1 MSVERIHSIPGISKP
16 RPTFVLAKPLFILF
30 FLSND
35 EEMPEQWIIRVEGK
49 EYGPADLATL
59 REWKA
64 DGRVLPTNP
73 ARMVDVDLWK
83 TAGDIPGLFQV
94 ARPPVQTTVEAKA
107 RPARTVSR
115 AETSDRIAAD
125 TAAPT
130 SLEPPSRNILVETF
144 RIYFRGFF
152 QFLCLALLSIVPI
165 LCAEFA
171 SRFIDTAPGVNVD
184 LRTLVA
190 VAFGLCMLVLR
201 IVLIPVYI
209 AGIQILTA
217 ELATGHRI
225 GFLSVLNG
233 AVKYWPRVAG
243 LGLFVYGV
251 FFLLTLFALG
261 IAVMVVTSATL
272 FSIVLALG
280 LLAFQVWL
288 FGRFFINVLFWQQFT
303 VLENATATD
312 ALRES
317 KNLARSGRDLPWY
330 QRPLWRGALIVSIWF
345 AFVIAV
351 TIIPVWPMLRDYL
364 AELMR
369 TQDPQALLQKMNASL
384 KAHGFDYPALA
395 LNILQRILQ
404 PLLGIAFV
412 VLYLDSRQEE

>member
-1 MSVERIHSIPGISKP
+1 M
-16 RPTFVLAKPLFILF
+16 A
-30 FLSND
+30 
-35 EEMPEQWIIRVEGK
+35 EQWIIRVEGK

-73 ARMVDVDLWK
+73 ARSVDLDLWK
-83 TAGDIPGLFQV
+83 TAGDIPGLFQ
-94 ARPPVQTTVEAKA
+94 AERPPVQKNAEA
-107 RPARTVSR
+107 RVPR
-115 AETSDRIAAD
+115 AELRDRIAAD
-125 TAAPT
+125 TAATTT
-130 SLEPPSRNILVETF
+130 SRPPSRNILVETF

-152 QFLCLALLSIVPI
+152 QFICLSLLSIVPI
-165 LCAEFA
+165 LCAELT

-190 VAFGLCMLVLR
+190 VSFGLCMLVLR

-225 GFLSVLNG
+225 GFFSVLNA

-251 FFLLTLFALG
+251 FFLLILFALG
-261 IAVMVVTSATL
+261 IAIMVVTSASL

-288 FGRFFINVLFWQQFT
+288 FCRFFINVLFWQQFT
-303 VLENATATD
+303 VLENANAAD

-317 KNLARSGRDLPWY
+317 RNLARSGRDLPWY
-330 QRPLWRGALIVSIWF
+330 QRPLWRGALIVSLWF
-345 AFVIAV
+345 AFALTMAIIAM
-351 TIIPVWPMLRDYL
+351 WPKLTAQWPLFRDFFNQL
-364 AELMR
+364 NGA
-369 TQDPQALLQKMNASL
+369 QDPQVVLQKMMASL
-384 KAHGFDYPALA
+384 PKDRGTGFFELSFT
-395 LNILQRILQ
+395 ILQRILQ

>member
-1 MSVERIHSIPGISKP
+1 M
-16 RPTFVLAKPLFILF
+16 A
-30 FLSND
+30 
-35 EEMPEQWIIRVEGK
+35 EQWIIRVQGK

-64 DGRVLPTNP
+64 EGRVLPANP
-73 ARMVDVDLWK
+73 ACQADVNEAHWK

-94 ARPPVQTTVEAKA
+94 EPPPVQPGVRGQRSEVRGQQQQVANQQSPISDQKSK
-107 RPARTVSR
+107 SR
-115 AETSDRIAAD
+115 
-125 TAAPT
+125 
-130 SLEPPSRNILVETF
+130 PPSRNILVETF

-152 QFLCLALLSIVPI
+152 QFFCLSLLSIVPI
-165 LCAEFA
+165 VCAELT

-201 IVLIPVYI
+201 IILVPIYM

-225 GFLSVLNG
+225 GFFAVLNA
-233 AVKYWPRVAG
+233 AVKYWPRLAG

-251 FFLLTLFALG
+251 FFLLILFALG
-261 IAVMVVTSATL
+261 IAIMVVTSATL
-272 FSIVLALG
+272 FSIALALG

-303 VLENATATD
+303 VLENANANE

-317 KNLARSGRDLPWY
+317 RRLARSGRDLPWY
-330 QRPLWRGALIVSIWF
+330 QRPLWRGALIVSIWIAF
-345 AFVIAV
+345 ALAIAV
-351 TIIPVWPMLRDYL
+351 VAMWPRLT
-364 AELMR
+364 AEWPLVR
-369 TQDPQALLQKMNASL
+369 ETFNQLGVAQDPQVVLQKMMASL
-384 KAHGFDYPALA
+384 PKDQATSFSELS
-395 LNILQRILQ
+395 LTILQRILQ

-412 VLYLDSRQEE
+412 VLYLDSRQED

>member
-1 MSVERIHSIPGISKP
+1 MSTRLI
-16 RPTFVLAKPLFILF
+16 
-30 FLSND
+30 
-35 EEMPEQWIIRVEGK
+35 GK
-49 EYGPADLATL
+49 GPATFLACFKSNH
-59 REWKA
+59 RRRKDQPEISDQKS
-64 DGRVLPTNP
+64 
-73 ARMVDVDLWK
+73 K
-83 TAGDIPGLFQV
+83 
-94 ARPPVQTTVEAKA
+94 
-107 RPARTVSR
+107 SR
-115 AETSDRIAAD
+115 
-125 TAAPT
+125 
-130 SLEPPSRNILVETF
+130 PPSRNILVESF

-152 QFLCLALLSIVPI
+152 QFFCLSLLSIVPI
-165 LCAEFA
+165 VCAELT

-190 VAFGLCMLVLR
+190 VAFGLCMLILR

-225 GFLSVLNG
+225 GFFSVLNA

-251 FFLLTLFALG
+251 FFLLILFALG
-261 IAVMVVTSATL
+261 IAIMVATSATL

-303 VLENATATD
+303 VLENATAAD

-317 KNLARSGRDLPWY
+317 RNLARSGRDLPWY
-330 QRPLWRGALIVSIWF
+330 QRPLWRGALIVSLWV
-345 AFVIAV
+345 AFVLAI
-351 TIIPVWPMLRDYL
+351 TITPAWPMLRDYL
-364 AELMR
+364 VELTR

-384 KAHGFDYPALA
+384 QTHGVNYPVLA
-395 LNILQRILQ
+395 LSILQRILQ

-412 VLYLDSRQEE
+412 VLYLDSRQQE

>member
-1 MSVERIHSIPGISKP
+1 M
-16 RPTFVLAKPLFILF
+16 A
-30 FLSND
+30 
-35 EEMPEQWIIRVEGK
+35 EQWIIRVGGK

-59 REWKA
+59 REWKT

-73 ARMVDVDLWK
+73 ARGVDVDSAAVAISAKEAPWK

-94 ARPPVQTTVEAKA
+94 EPPPVQARVEANA
-107 RPARTVSR
+107 SPARTVSR
-115 AETSDRIAAD
+115 AGASGRIVAA
-125 TAAPT
+125 TAATTT
-130 SLEPPSRNILVETF
+130 SKPPSRNILVETF

-152 QFLCLALLSIVPI
+152 QFFCLALLSIVPI
-165 LCAEFA
+165 LCAELT

-184 LRTLVA
+184 VRTLVA
-190 VAFGLCMLVLR
+190 MAFGLCMLVLR

-225 GFLSVLNG
+225 GFLSVLNA

-251 FFLLTLFALG
+251 FFLLILFALG
-261 IAVMVVTSATL
+261 IAIMVVTSATL

-303 VLENATATD
+303 VLENATAAD

-317 KNLARSGRDLPWY
+317 RELARSGRDLPWY
-330 QRPLWRGALIVSIWF
+330 QRPLWRGAFIVSIWF
-345 AFVIAV
+345 AFVIAITV
-351 TIIPVWPMLRDYL
+351 VPEWPMLRDYFV
-364 AELMR
+364 ELMR
-369 TQDPQALLQKMNASL
+369 TQDPQALMQKMNTSL
-384 KAHGFDYPALA
+384 QTHGFNYPALA

-404 PLLGIAFV
+404 PLLGVAFV
-412 VLYLDSRQEE
+412 VLYLDSIGDNES

>member
-1 MSVERIHSIPGISKP
+1 M
-16 RPTFVLAKPLFILF
+16 A
-30 FLSND
+30 
-35 EEMPEQWIIRVEGK
+35 EQWIIRVQGK

-64 DGRVLPTNP
+64 DGRVLPANP
-73 ARMVDVDLWK
+73 ARQADVEEAHWK

-94 ARPPVQTTVEAKA
+94 EPPPVQTNVEANA
-107 RPARTVSR
+107 SPARTVSR
-115 AETSDRIAAD
+115 AGVPDLAAD
-125 TAAPT
+125 TATTT
-130 SLEPPSRNILVETF
+130 SKPPSRNILVETF

-201 IVLIPVYI
+201 IVLLPVYI

-217 ELATGHRI
+217 ELAAGHRL
-225 GFLSVLNG
+225 GFFSVLNA

-251 FFLLTLFALG
+251 FFLLILFALG
-261 IAVMVVTSATL
+261 IAIMVVTSAAL

-303 VLENATATD
+303 VLENANVNE

-317 KNLARSGRDLPWY
+317 RNLARSGRDLPWY
-330 QRPLWRGALIVSIWF
+330 QRPLWRGALIVSLWF
-345 AFVIAV
+345 AFALAI
-351 TIIPVWPMLRDYL
+351 TITPAWPMLRDYFV
-364 AELMR
+364 ELTR
-369 TQDPQALLQKMNASL
+369 TQDPQALLQNMNASL
-384 KAHGFDYPALA
+384 QTHGVNYPVLA
-395 LNILQRILQ
+395 LSILQRILQ

-412 VLYLDSRQEE
+412 VLSLEM

>member
-1 MSVERIHSIPGISKP
+1 M
-16 RPTFVLAKPLFILF
+16 A
-30 FLSND
+30 
-35 EEMPEQWIIRVEGK
+35 EQWIIRVQGK

-59 REWKA
+59 HEWKA
-64 DGRVLPTNP
+64 DGRVLPVNP
-73 ARMVDVDLWK
+73 ARQADVEEAHWK

-94 ARPPVQTTVEAKA
+94 EAPPVQTNVEANA
-107 RPARTVSR
+107 SPARTVTR
-115 AETSDRIAAD
+115 AGASGGITAD

-130 SLEPPSRNILVETF
+130 ISKPPSRNILVETF

-152 QFLCLALLSIVPI
+152 QFFCLSLLSIVPI
-165 LCAEFA
+165 VCAELA
-171 SRFIDTAPGVNVD
+171 SRFVDTAPGVNVD

-201 IVLIPVYI
+201 IILVPVYI

-217 ELATGHRI
+217 ELATGHRL
-225 GFLSVLNG
+225 GFFSVLNA

-251 FFLLTLFALG
+251 FFLLIL
-261 IAVMVVTSATL
+261 
-272 FSIVLALG
+272 LALG

-303 VLENATATD
+303 VLENANVNE

-317 KNLARSGRDLPWY
+317 RRLARSGRDLPWY
-330 QRPLWRGALIVSIWF
+330 QRPLWRGALIVSIWIAF
-345 AFVIAV
+345 ALAIAV
-351 TIIPVWPMLRDYL
+351 VAMWPRLAAEWPLVRDSFSQL
-364 AELMR
+364 GVA
-369 TQDPQALLQKMNASL
+369 QDPQVVLQKMMANLPKNQAASFSEL
-384 KAHGFDYPALA
+384 GLSV
-395 LNILQRILQ
+395 LQRILQ

-412 VLYLDSRQEE
+412 VLYVDTRQEE

>member
-1 MSVERIHSIPGISKP
+1 M
-16 RPTFVLAKPLFILF
+16 A
-30 FLSND
+30 
-35 EEMPEQWIIRVEGK
+35 EQWIIRVQGK

-64 DGRVLPTNP
+64 DGRVLPANP
-73 ARMVDVDLWK
+73 ARQADFNEAHWK

-94 ARPPVQTTVEAKA
+94 EPPPVQGEIRSQKSEARNEKSA
-107 RPARTVSR
+107 VPQLRDSGEPKEISDQKPKSR
-115 AETSDRIAAD
+115 
-125 TAAPT
+125 
-130 SLEPPSRNILVETF
+130 PPSRNTLVETF

-152 QFLCLALLSIVPI
+152 QFFGLSLLSIVPI
-165 LCAEFA
+165 VCAEFT
-171 SRFIDTAPGVNVD
+171 SRFVDTAPGVNVD

-190 VAFGLCMLVLR
+190 VAFGLCMLILR

-225 GFLSVLNG
+225 GFFSGLNA

-251 FFLLTLFALG
+251 FFLLILFALG
-261 IAVMVVTSATL
+261 IAIMVVTSATL

-303 VLENATATD
+303 VLENANANE

-317 KNLARSGRDLPWY
+317 RRLARSGRDLPWY
-330 QRPLWRGALIVSIWF
+330 QRPLWRGALIVSLWV
-345 AFVIAV
+345 AFVLAI
-351 TIIPVWPMLRDYL
+351 TITPSWPMLRDYFV
-364 AELMR
+364 ELTR

-384 KAHGFDYPALA
+384 QTHGVNYPVLA
-395 LNILQRILQ
+395 LSILQRILQ

-412 VLYLDSRQEE
+412 VLYLDSRREE

>member
-1 MSVERIHSIPGISKP
+1 M
-16 RPTFVLAKPLFILF
+16 A
-30 FLSND
+30 
-35 EEMPEQWIIRVEGK
+35 EQWIIRVQGK

-64 DGRVLPTNP
+64 DGRVLPANP
-73 ARMVDVDLWK
+73 ARQADVNEAHWK
-83 TAGDIPGLFQV
+83 RAGDIPGLFQV
-94 ARPPVQTTVEAKA
+94 EPPPVQG
-107 RPARTVSR
+107 PARNQRSAAYTQGSGEPKEISDQKSKSR
-115 AETSDRIAAD
+115 
-125 TAAPT
+125 
-130 SLEPPSRNILVETF
+130 PPSRNILVETF

-152 QFLCLALLSIVPI
+152 QFFCLSLLSIVPI
-165 LCAEFA
+165 VCAELT

-184 LRTLVA
+184 LRSLVA

-201 IVLIPVYI
+201 LVLIPIYI

-217 ELATGHRI
+217 EFATGHRI
-225 GFLSVLNG
+225 GFFSVLNA

-251 FFLLTLFALG
+251 FFLLILFALG
-261 IAVMVVTSATL
+261 IAIMVVTSATL

-303 VLENATATD
+303 VLENANTNE

-317 KNLARSGRDLPWY
+317 RRLARSGRDLPWY
-330 QRPLWRGALIVSIWF
+330 QRPLWRGALIVSLWV
-345 AFVIAV
+345 AFVLGI
-351 TIIPVWPMLRDYL
+351 TITPAWPMLRDYFV
-364 AELMR
+364 ELTR

-384 KAHGFDYPALA
+384 QTHGVNYPVLA
-395 LNILQRILQ
+395 LSVLQRILQ

-412 VLYLDSRQEE
+412 VLYLDSRQQE

>member
-1 MSVERIHSIPGISKP
+1 M
-16 RPTFVLAKPLFILF
+16 A
-30 FLSND
+30 
-35 EEMPEQWIIRVEGK
+35 EQWIIRVQGK

-64 DGRVLPTNP
+64 DGRVLPANP
-73 ARMVDVDLWK
+73 ARQADVNEAHWK
-83 TAGDIPGLFQV
+83 RAGDIPGLFQV
-94 ARPPVQTTVEAKA
+94 EPPPVQG
-107 RPARTVSR
+107 PARNQRSAAYTQGSGEPKEISDQKSKSR
-115 AETSDRIAAD
+115 
-125 TAAPT
+125 
-130 SLEPPSRNILVETF
+130 PPSRNILVETF
-144 RIYFRGFF
+144 GIYFRGFF
-152 QFLCLALLSIVPI
+152 QFFCLSLLSIIPI
-165 LCAEFA
+165 VCAELT

-184 LRTLVA
+184 LRSLVA

-201 IVLIPVYI
+201 LVLIPIYI

-217 ELATGHRI
+217 EFATGHRI
-225 GFLSVLNG
+225 GFFSVLNA

-251 FFLLTLFALG
+251 FFLLILFALG
-261 IAVMVVTSATL
+261 IAIMVVTSATL

-303 VLENATATD
+303 VLENANTNE

-317 KNLARSGRDLPWY
+317 RRLARSGRDLPWY
-330 QRPLWRGALIVSIWF
+330 QRPLWRGALIVSLWV
-345 AFVIAV
+345 AFVLAI
-351 TIIPVWPMLRDYL
+351 TITPAWPMLRDYFV
-364 AELMR
+364 ELTR

-384 KAHGFDYPALA
+384 QTHGVNYPVLA
-395 LNILQRILQ
+395 LSILQRILQ

-412 VLYLDSRQEE
+412 VLYLDSRQQE

>member
-1 MSVERIHSIPGISKP
+1 M
-16 RPTFVLAKPLFILF
+16 A
-30 FLSND
+30 
-35 EEMPEQWIIRVEGK
+35 EQWIIRVQGK

-64 DGRVLPTNP
+64 DGRVLPANP
-73 ARMVDVDLWK
+73 ARQADVNEAHWK
-83 TAGDIPGLFQV
+83 RAGDIPGLFQV
-94 ARPPVQTTVEAKA
+94 EPPPVQG
-107 RPARTVSR
+107 PARNQRSAAYTQGSGEPKEISDQKSKSR
-115 AETSDRIAAD
+115 
-125 TAAPT
+125 
-130 SLEPPSRNILVETF
+130 PPSRNILVETF
-144 RIYFRGFF
+144 GIYFRGFF
-152 QFLCLALLSIVPI
+152 QFFCLSLLSIIPI
-165 LCAEFA
+165 VCAELT

-184 LRTLVA
+184 LRSLVA

-201 IVLIPVYI
+201 LVLIPIYI

-217 ELATGHRI
+217 EFATGHRI
-225 GFLSVLNG
+225 GFFSVLNA

-251 FFLLTLFALG
+251 FFLLILFALG
-261 IAVMVVTSATL
+261 IAIMVVTSATL

-303 VLENATATD
+303 VLENANTNE

-317 KNLARSGRDLPWY
+317 RGLARSGRDLPWY
-330 QRPLWRGALIVSIWF
+330 QRPLWRGALIVSLWV
-345 AFVIAV
+345 AFVLAI
-351 TIIPVWPMLRDYL
+351 TITPAWPMLRDYFV
-364 AELMR
+364 ELTR

-384 KAHGFDYPALA
+384 QTHGVNYPVLA
-395 LNILQRILQ
+395 LSILQRILQ

-412 VLYLDSRQEE
+412 VLYLDSRQQE